1 LRLRLDT
8 LEALGA
14 FKNSRALPTW
24 EMAVTTLLA
33 EVAGSA
39 QAES

>member
-14 FKNSRALPTW
+14 FKTARALPTW
-24 EMAVTTLLA
+24 ELAVTTLLA
-33 EVAGSA
+33 EAAGCA
-39 QAES
+39 RGES